1 MSAVVE
7 KRPPPSVARGSFDDR
22 ADERAAGHSLAAR
35 INHSLKERARRVWG
49 RGGHCGGARGHSCPP
64 AIVQRGLKDGA
75 LKRERRSWWRGRK
88 GWMGCVMVS
97 SWGSR
102 RLLTRRHRQCWLSG
116 EPSMGSCFNCG
127 LFVPKR
133 LLRLLSAAI
142 A

>member
-75 LKRERRSWWRGRK
+75 LKRERRSLVERK
-88 GWMGCVMVS
+88 EGVDGLCHGVFLGFPS
-97 SWGSR
+97 SLDASPPPVLAER
-102 RLLTRRHRQCWLSG
+102 RAVNG
-116 EPSMGSCFNCG
+116 K
-127 LFVPKR
+127 LF
-133 LLRLLSAAI
+133 
-142 A
+142 